1 MNKITKRLILYFAL
15 LAIAIYLMVT
25 LWSAIHREQG
35 PVLPRDYDEIVASGM
50 LNVVTDYNT
59 LGYRVAGDTVVGFQ
73 YELIKAIERDWEIDV
88 NLFLENSLEE
98 NLEGLQVG
106 RYDIVARNIPVN
118 TELKGEFG
126 FTRFLNRN
134 KLVLVQR
141 KLEYNDSIEPVR
153 SQLDLAGKTI
163 YVHQDSPA
171 KLRIENLA
179 HEIGDTIFIEE
190 DPLYEAQQLVMMVAG
205 GDIDFTVCGM
215 QLAKSLASKITEI
228 DIETDI
234 SFTQLESWAVRKESH
249 ALLDSLNAWFEGFM
263 KSPQYNKIYDKY
275 YD

>member
-1 MNKITKRLILYFAL
+1 M
-15 LAIAIYLMVT
+15 
-25 LWSAIHREQG
+25 
-35 PVLPRDYDEIVASGM
+35 LPRDYDEIVASGM

-205 GDIDFTVCGM
+205 GDIDFTVCDM

-263 KSPQYNKIYDKY
+263 KSPQYNKIYDRY
-275 YD
+275 YN

>member
-73 YELIKAIERDWEIDV
+73 YELIKALERDWEIKV
-88 NLFLENSLEE
+88 NLFLENSLDE
-98 NLEGLQVG
+98 NLGGLNEG

-118 TELKGEFG
+118 TVLKDEYG
-126 FTRFLNRN
+126 FTRFLSRN
-134 KLVLVQR
+134 KQVLIQR
-141 KLEYNDSIEPVR
+141 KWEYNDSIEPVR

-163 YVHQDSPA
+163 YVHQDAPA

-179 HEIGDTIFIEE
+179 YEIGDTIYIEE
-190 DPLYEAQQLVMMVAG
+190 NPLYEAEQLVMMVAG
-205 GDIDFTVCGM
+205 GDIDFTVCDKQM
-215 QLAKSLASKITEI
+215 AKSLAVKLIEI
-228 DIETDI
+228 DIETDV
-234 SFTQLESWAVRKESH
+234 SFTHLESWAVRKESP

-263 KSPQYNKIYDKY
+263 KSPQYNKIYDRY
-275 YD
+275 YN